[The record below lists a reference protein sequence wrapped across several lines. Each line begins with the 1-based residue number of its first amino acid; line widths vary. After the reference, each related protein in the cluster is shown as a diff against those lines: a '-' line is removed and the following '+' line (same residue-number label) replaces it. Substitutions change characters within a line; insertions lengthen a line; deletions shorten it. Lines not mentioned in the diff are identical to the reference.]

1 MSTKSS
7 KRLRPVIGGSYG
19 ATGKYTGLITTDPEI
34 ITPEIAGQ
42 WLQVNTQNRAI
53 NDWKVK
59 EYVRELDKGQWFD
72 SKADI
77 EFDTNGVLQ
86 NGQHTLTA
94 IVKSGVTAVCCVKR
108 NMEPKSRIVT
118 DTHRPRTLGDELG
131 SDGPSGKFRHANNV
145 AAAVRVYLPWLA
157 EGKYRDSQVAAR
169 INGAYSRQELYR
181 FCLANKEFLETHAS
195 HAAGSA
201 TKIPFLTA
209 TNVMVLSMVFE
220 DASSEIGQAFMA
232 QLAGQTD
239 TCAQPIRKYREGLM
253 RQVDA
258 KHKWNQ
264 FYRYAYAVRAFNSF
278 AGRTEVVRFS
288 MRMSDP
294 FPTIE
299 IPEGATA

>member
-7 KRLRPVIGGSYG
+7 SGSVASIVERMRAPKVYDG
-19 ATGKYTGLITTDPEI
+19 PITTNPEI
-34 ITPEIAGQ
+34 VTPQIAAE
-42 WLQVNTQNRAI
+42 WLQVNTENRAL
-53 NDWKVK
+53 NGWKVK
-59 EYVRELDKGQWFD
+59 DYVRDLDKHQWYD
-72 SKADI
+72 AKADI
-77 EFDTNGVLQ
+77 EFDTNGILQ

-94 IVKSGVTAVCCVKR
+94 IVNSGEEAVCCVKR
-108 NMEPKSRIVT
+108 NMQPESRIVT

-131 SDGPSGKFRHANNV
+131 SPGPKGRFKNANNI
-145 AAAVRVYLPWLA
+145 AAAVRVYVPWLA

-169 INGAYSRQELYR
+169 SNGAYSRQELYR
-181 FCLANKEFLETHAS
+181 VCLANKEFLETHAS
-195 HAAGSA
+195 HAASSA
-201 TKIPFLTA
+201 KKIPFLNA
-209 TNVMVLSMVFE
+209 SNVMVLSIVFE
-220 DASSEIGQAFMA
+220 NASSEIGQSFMA

-264 FYRYAYAVRAFNSF
+264 FYRYAYAVRAFNAF